1 MLRHILLTM
10 ALIAGSVS
18 PLIAEDQ
25 DKTGQ
30 SAPAVGNPFTME
42 NAREHL
48 LRQGYTGVSELVK
61 DESGRWVG
69 TATKDGKNVP
79 VAVDVK
85 GSVTN

>member
-1 MLRHILLTM
+1 MLRCILLAV
-10 ALIAGSVS
+10 ALVAGSAS

-25 DKTGQ
+25 DKAKT
-30 SAPAVGNPFTME
+30 SAPGAGNPFTME

-69 TATKDGKNVP
+69 TSTKDGKNVP

-85 GSVTN
+85 GRVSN